1 MIFEMTPI
9 GVVRNERT
17 EATDDDWD
25 RVNSSIELDLSVVG
39 EQAIKGLV
47 RFSHIEVVFVF
58 DRVDPDS
65 VELAARHPRGNPD
78 WPQVG
83 ILAQRAK
90 ARPNRIG
97 TTVCELMAVRP
108 NGVIEVRGLD
118 AIDGTPV
125 LDIKPYFAEF
135 APRGDVRQ
143 PDWTHELMAQYWL
156 ATPEERPTLEPENWL
171 AEVRRSPA
179 DHGILELIVRRPSVE
194 EREMLDSGELDITV
208 GLVGDNWLAR
218 GSRMMPDGSADAE
231 AQLNIMNSRCARL
244 VAGGDERMHLA
255 GDQLF
260 VDLDLSREN
269 LPAGTRL
276 QIGTAVIE
284 ITARPHTGCA
294 KFTRRFG
301 LEAHRWVNGK
311 VGSQQRLRGI
321 CAKVVVP
328 GTITAGDAIVKLP
341 AEHEHLVSDTRMA
354 GAYEA

>member
-39 EQAIKGLV
+39 EKAIKGLF

-58 DRVDPDS
+58 DRVDPNS
-65 VELAARHPRGNPD
+65 VELGARHPRGNTD

-135 APRGDVRQ
+135 APRGDVTQ
-143 PDWTHELMAQYWL
+143 PEWTHQLMAQYWL
-156 ATPEERPTLEPENWL
+156 STPEVQPALDPERWIAL
-171 AEVRRSPA
+171 VRESPS
-179 DHGILELIVRRPSVE
+179 DHGRLDLIVRRPAVN
-194 EREMLDSGELDITV
+194 EREIVDSGELDETV
-208 GLVGDNWLAR
+208 GLVGDNWLER
-218 GSRMMPDGSADAE
+218 GSRMMPDGSADPE
-231 AQLNIMNSRCARL
+231 AQLNIMNARCARL

-260 VDLDLSREN
+260 VDLDLSRDN

-284 ITARPHTGCA
+284 VTARPHTGCS

-301 LEAHRWVNGK
+301 LDAHRWVNGK

-328 GTITAGDAIVKLP
+328 GTITAGDTIVKLP
-341 AEHEHLVSDTRMA
+341 AEAASADPEHASVSV
-354 GAYEA
+354 

>member
-1 MIFEMTPI
+1 MSFEMTPI
-9 GVVRNERT
+9 GVVHNDRT
-17 EATDDDWD
+17 EPIDDDWD

-39 EQAIKGLV
+39 AEAIKGLF

-65 VELAARHPRGNPD
+65 VELAARHPRGNTD
-78 WPQVG
+78 WPKVG

-135 APRGDVRQ
+135 APRGDVKQ
-143 PDWTHELMAQYWL
+143 PDWSRELMAQYWV
-156 ATPEERPTLEPENWL
+156 ATPEAQPTLDPDRWM
-171 AEVRRSPA
+171 AQVRESPA
-179 DHGILELIVRRPSVE
+179 DHGRLDLIVRRPSVE
-194 EREMLDSGELDITV
+194 EREILGSGELDVTV

-218 GSRMMPDGSADAE
+218 GSRMMPDGSADPE

-244 VAGGDERMHLA
+244 VAGGDARMHLA

-260 VDLDLSREN
+260 VDLDLSLEN

-284 ITARPHTGCA
+284 VTARPHTGCA

-301 LEAHRWVNGK
+301 LAAHRWVNGK
-311 VGSQQRLRGI
+311 AGSQQRLRGL

-328 GTITAGDAIVKLP
+328 GTISQGDEIVKLP
-341 AEHEHLVSDTRMA
+341 VAALDELTAAR
-354 GAYEA
+354 

>member
-39 EQAIKGLV
+39 EKAIKGLF

-135 APRGDVRQ
+135 APRGDVTQ
-143 PDWTHELMAQYWL
+143 PEWTHELMAQYWL
-156 ATPEERPTLEPENWL
+156 STPEEQPALDPERWIAL
-171 AEVRRSPA
+171 VRESPS
-179 DHGILELIVRRPSVE
+179 DHGRLDLIVRRPAVN
-194 EREMLDSGELDITV
+194 EREIVDSGELDVTV
-208 GLVGDNWLAR
+208 GLVGDNWLER
-218 GSRMMPDGSADAE
+218 GSRMMPDG
-231 AQLNIMNSRCARL
+231 
-244 VAGGDERMHLA
+244 
-255 GDQLF
+255 
-260 VDLDLSREN
+260 
-269 LPAGTRL
+269 
-276 QIGTAVIE
+276 
-284 ITARPHTGCA
+284 
-294 KFTRRFG
+294 
-301 LEAHRWVNGK
+301 
-311 VGSQQRLRGI
+311 
-321 CAKVVVP
+321 
-328 GTITAGDAIVKLP
+328 
-341 AEHEHLVSDTRMA
+341 
-354 GAYEA
+354 